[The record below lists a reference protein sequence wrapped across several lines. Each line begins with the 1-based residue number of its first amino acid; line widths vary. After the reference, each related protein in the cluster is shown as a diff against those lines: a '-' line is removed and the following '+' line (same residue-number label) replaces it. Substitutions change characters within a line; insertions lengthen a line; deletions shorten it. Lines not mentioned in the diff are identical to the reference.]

1 MRRRLFGR
9 SQDSS
14 ASLPHSSRF
23 SPIPSPTVRDTPDK
37 ELKDKDSIKGS
48 GKDVKV
54 RDRDSKDSKEKDARD
69 SASLGSRHART
80 KKSLDGGRHGDRLSI
95 FGGTFA
101 GTLGKSRKPAP
112 RYVVRPN
119 LVSEICLTLAFSS
132 TGEEGA
138 LHPERTSKFSLPRLS
153 GASLRKVS
161 SMSQRSHTENG
172 SPTLVGSLADVSEKK
187 DHTMLR
193 KRTLSKPEG
202 LNAAAVEV
210 TGNGAA
216 GPIKQGQ
223 NILEQIGE
231 PDHTGWMRKKG
242 DRYNAWKLRY
252 FILKGPHL
260 YCLRSNNKS
269 VGVLTLSI
277 CPAELTCHL
286 GRRKH
291 ASRAIST
298 LPGTR

>member
-1 MRRRLFGR
+1 MC
-9 SQDSS
+9 
-14 ASLPHSSRF
+14 
-23 SPIPSPTVRDTPDK
+23 
-37 ELKDKDSIKGS
+37 
-48 GKDVKV
+48 
-54 RDRDSKDSKEKDARD
+54 
-69 SASLGSRHART
+69 
-80 KKSLDGGRHGDRLSI
+80 
-95 FGGTFA
+95 
-101 GTLGKSRKPAP
+101 
-112 RYVVRPN
+112 
-119 LVSEICLTLAFSS
+119 LVLEICLTSINCSS
-132 TGEEGA
+132 VGEESG
-138 LHPERTSKFSLPRLS
+138 LHSERTSKFSLPRLS

-161 SMSQRSHTENG
+161 SMSQRSHGENG
-172 SPTLVGSLADVSEKK
+172 SPTLVGSLLDVSEKK

-202 LNAAAVEV
+202 LNASALEEKS
-210 TGNGAA
+210 NGSA

-269 VGVLTLSI
+269 VGVFLCFLWHAQLT
-277 CPAELTCHL
+277 EHL
-286 GRRKH
+286 GCRKH

-298 LPGTR
+298 SPDTR